1 MVFEWRDYKGMI
13 YARCTYE
20 GGCKCC
26 DEDNEPSL
34 EDCFLCGSFEWVEDQ
49 NHSKEDLMI

>member
-26 DEDNEPSL
+26 DEDSEPSM
-34 EDCFLCGSFEWVEDQ
+34 EDCILCGSFEWVE
-49 NHSKEDLMI
+49 